1 MIQLFRPYG
10 GLICKIPHTSIML
23 VDGKKGIVNGPLGY

>member
-10 GLICKIPHTSIML
+10 GLICKIPHIML
-23 VDGKKGIVNGPLGY
+23 VDGKKGIVNGLSGH